1 MHILGT
7 RSFQSSDL
15 SSKNLG
21 GNKKKINLG
30 EKINPNQAAENKDIN
45 HKTKNRNRDN
55 QLNKELV
62 LDKHK
67 EN

>member
-21 GNKKKINLG
+21 GNKKKINLA
-30 EKINPNQAAENKDIN
+30 EKINPNQVAENKQRHKQIN
-45 HKTKNRNRDN
+45 KTKNRNRDN
-55 QLNKELV
+55 
-62 LDKHK
+62 
-67 EN
+67 